1 VRNAAVTHVARGY
14 VITTHGGITN
24 APIAISRLRV

>member
-1 VRNAAVTHVARGY
+1 VCDAAVTHVARAQ